1 MILASFPVST
11 LLNQLVKLRRWFV
24 TVDII
29 VFDKWVFYLAEKLWL
44 VFWLEP
50 VLDRFASLPLLNLY
64 LKFLSIC
71 LLNVTLLVKAK
82 IATEP

>member
-1 MILASFPVST
+1 M
-11 LLNQLVKLRRWFV
+11 

-29 VFDKWVFYLAEKLWL
+29 VFDKWVFYLAEKLRL
-44 VFWLEP
+44 VFWLEAF
-50 VLDRFASLPLLNLY
+50 LHRFASLPLLNLY

-71 LLNVTLLVKAK
+71 LLNVTLLVEAK